1 MAVDLTATDLR
12 SFLGDGNVTEDR
24 AGELLKVVKARVEGY
39 APDAATAVQNEAA
52 RRFCGYL
59 LLADETGFGVIR
71 TQRTGDSDSEFVTN
85 HATGFRNSGAEAI
98 LTPFKKRRGG
108 LI

>member
-1 MAVDLTATDLR
+1 MAIDITSTDLR
-12 SFLGDGNVTEDR
+12 SFLGDSNVTEDR
-24 AGELLKVVKARVEGY
+24 AEELLEVAKVKVEGY

-59 LLADETGFGVIR
+59 LLSEETLGVVR
-71 TQRTGDSDSEFVTN
+71 SQRTGESDMEVASN
-85 HATGFRNSGAEAI
+85 HAMGFRNSGAESL

>member
-1 MAVDLTATDLR
+1 MAIDITSTDLR
-12 SFLGDGNVTEDR
+12 GFLGTDYVTEDR
-24 AGELLKVVKARVEGY
+24 ADELLKVAKARVEGY

-71 TQRTGDSDSEFVTN
+71 TQRTGDSDSEFVIN
-85 HATGFRNSGAEAI
+85 HAMGFRNSGAESL